1 MFSLYGF
8 ISSWKQLT
16 TLFTKNLIVYNQSY
30 IYKNKELK
38 VGDIIEFPFGYS
50 LINIKKNLI

>member
-50 LINIKKNLI
+50 LINIKKI